1 MGPAVWSAVPL
12 PSPAGDLAAGPSVRR
27 PRSTAG
33 AFETW
38 LGRPGNTWEY
48 YRELA
53 DRGPTYLPDQDV
65 SSWIRFNLT
74 AYHQQA

>member
-1 MGPAVWSAVPL
+1 MPL
-12 PSPAGDLAAGPSVRR
+12 PNPAGDLAAGPSVRR

-33 AFETW
+33 AFEVW

-53 DRGPTYLPDQDV
+53 DQGPTYLPDQDI
-65 SSWIRFNLT
+65 SG
-74 AYHQQA
+74 